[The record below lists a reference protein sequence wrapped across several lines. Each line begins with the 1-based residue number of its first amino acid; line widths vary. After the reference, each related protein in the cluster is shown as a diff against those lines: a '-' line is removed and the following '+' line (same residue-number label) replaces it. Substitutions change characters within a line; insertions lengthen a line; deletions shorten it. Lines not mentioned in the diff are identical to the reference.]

1 VSARTF
7 RPDKEGR
14 NDRSGRRSDAMVQSR
29 SRGITV
35 VIGTHGEALAARCD
49 TTVRLR
55 DGRLVQA

>member
-1 VSARTF
+1 
-7 RPDKEGR
+7 
-14 NDRSGRRSDAMVQSR
+14 MVQSR

-35 VIGTHGEALAARCD
+35 VIGTHDQALAARCV